1 MQKVT
6 LVVVEAVVVVAA
18 AAEMEDSI
26 RQEPKSTSQIQERRR
41 SDQALG
47 TERTRKNGDDL
58 TED

>member
-6 LVVVEAVVVVAA
+6 LVVVEAVAGVVA

-47 TERTRKNGDDL
+47 TERTRNGDDL